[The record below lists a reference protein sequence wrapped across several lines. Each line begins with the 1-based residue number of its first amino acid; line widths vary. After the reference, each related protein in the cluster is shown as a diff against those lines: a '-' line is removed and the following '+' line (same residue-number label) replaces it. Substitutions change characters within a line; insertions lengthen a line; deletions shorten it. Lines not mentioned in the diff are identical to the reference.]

1 MILAAHQAHYMPWLG
16 YLHKVMRA
24 DLFVVM
30 DDLQYE
36 AQNFQNRNRIK
47 VNNGTI
53 WLTVPLVKGHQADRI
68 CDKQINNT
76 QQAKECW
83 RRRTWA
89 TLTTHYGRAPF
100 FERYAP
106 ELSYVYERSWSSLLE
121 LDLKM
126 LELMMRWLGITTPI
140 VLASTLGATGEK
152 SDRIL
157 QVCQRAGA
165 NVYLSGAGA
174 SSGYL
179 DVELFRRHGMDVAWQ
194 DFTHP
199 VYPQRY
205 PTLGFVPRL
214 SALDLIFN
222 CGPESRDV
230 LESSEVKDEPVLCSG
245 GAERA
250 GDWSAS
256 G

>member
-1 MILAAHQAHYMPWLG
+1 MPWLG

-24 DLFVVM
+24 DVFVVM

-53 WLTVPLVKGHQADRI
+53 WLTVPLVKGHQSDLI
-68 CDKQINNT
+68 LDKQIKRS
-76 QQAKECW
+76 QGPKDCW

-89 TLTTHYGRAPF
+89 SLTTHYGRAPW

-106 ELSYVYERSWSSLLE
+106 ELSYVYEREWTSLLE
-121 LDLKM
+121 LDLEM
-126 LELMMRWLGITTPI
+126 LKLMMRWLHITTPV
-140 VLASTLGATGEK
+140 VLASSLDATGEQ
-152 SDRIL
+152 SERIL
-157 QVCQRAGA
+157 SVCQRVGA
-165 NVYLSGAGA
+165 DVYLSGSGA
-174 SSGYL
+174 SANYL
-179 DVELFRRHGMDVAWQ
+179 DVDLFRRHGMDVAWQ
-194 DFTHP
+194 QFTHP

-222 CGPESRDV
+222 CGPESREV
-230 LESSEVKDEPVLCSG
+230 LSSAEVKDESVLCSG
-245 GAERA
+245 GADRA
-250 GDWSAS
+250 GGWSAS